1 MVCPALSPGVGASP
15 GWALK
20 WEQALSQG
28 VPQRDFPPSK
38 LGFGCWKGFRAR
50 TYSRE
55 RSVSWHHSENL
66 GPRFWIQT
74 FGSQISVPLSV
85 GRGQSQKQR
94 LSPGLEATLPAE
106 LIITSTF
113 ISLLASS
120 PKESSLTPLLDGILF
135 KSFFFFPRDFM
146 DPTMD
151 NTKHILNYLMP
162 IIDQV
167 NPEVHDFMQ
176 RYAHQVTAPRASKPQ

>member
-1 MVCPALSPGVGASP
+1 MDPRSLCPCQWGGGSP
-15 GWALK
+15 K
-20 WEQALSQG
+20 NK
-28 VPQRDFPPSK
+28 RM
-38 LGFGCWKGFRAR
+38 
-50 TYSRE
+50 
-55 RSVSWHHSENL
+55 
-66 GPRFWIQT
+66 
-74 FGSQISVPLSV
+74 
-85 GRGQSQKQR
+85 
-94 LSPGLEATLPAE
+94 SPGLEATLPAE

-120 PKESSLTPLLDGILF
+120 PEESSLTPWLDGILF

-176 RYAHQVTAPRASKPQ
+176 RYAHQVTAPGASKPQ

>member
-1 MVCPALSPGVGASP
+1 M
-15 GWALK
+15 
-20 WEQALSQG
+20 
-28 VPQRDFPPSK
+28 
-38 LGFGCWKGFRAR
+38 
-50 TYSRE
+50 
-55 RSVSWHHSENL
+55 
-66 GPRFWIQT
+66 
-74 FGSQISVPLSV
+74 PLSV

-106 LIITSTF
+106 LISTSTF

-120 PKESSLTPLLDGILF
+120 PEESSLTPWLDGILF

-176 RYAHQVTAPRASKPQ
+176 RYAHQVTAPGASKPQ